1 MNKKIIFVTA
11 LFLSSI
17 TYAGEN
23 VLNRKILDI
32 GCHMTDGTCYVTLTG
47 EPFGAYENCPSKT
60 TNTFRFNSS
69 SIHGRRAYA
78 SFYGAFLSKK
88 IVDVYIDGCYETGSP
103 TITYYHV
110 K

>member
-1 MNKKIIFVTA
+1 
-11 LFLSSI
+11 
-17 TYAGEN
+17 
-23 VLNRKILDI
+23 
-32 GCHMTDGTCYVTLTG
+32 MTDGTCYVTLTG
-47 EPFGAYENCPSKT
+47 ESFGAYENCPSKM

-88 IVDVYIDGCYETGSP
+88 TVEVYIDGCYETGSP

-110 K
+110 N